1 MLISDAGKAVYFN
14 EKDARPMGRDTR
26 GVKGITL
33 EEKQSVIAL
42 IMPNKDNEILTVS
55 ENGYGKR
62 SKVDD
67 FRKTKR
73 GAKGVIA
80 MQLSERN
87 GKLISAN
94 QVSEE
99 DQVILIS
106 DKGTLVRTKVA
117 EISIIGRN
125 TQGVRVIKLKANE
138 KLNGMALA
146 LEND

>member
-1 MLISDAGKAVYFN
+1 
-14 EKDARPMGRDTR
+14 
-26 GVKGITL
+26 
-33 EEKQSVIAL
+33 
-42 IMPNKDNEILTVS
+42 
-55 ENGYGKR
+55 
-62 SKVDD
+62 
-67 FRKTKR
+67 
-73 GAKGVIA
+73 

-117 EISIIGRN
+117 EISVIGRN
-125 TQGVRVIKLKANE
+125 TQGVRVIKLKVNE

>member
-1 MLISDAGKAVYFN
+1 
-14 EKDARPMGRDTR
+14 
-26 GVKGITL
+26 
-33 EEKQSVIAL
+33 
-42 IMPNKDNEILTVS
+42 
-55 ENGYGKR
+55 
-62 SKVDD
+62 
-67 FRKTKR
+67 
-73 GAKGVIA
+73 

-106 DKGTLVRTKVA
+106 NKGTLVRTKVS
-117 EISIIGRN
+117 EISVIGRN

-146 LEND
+146 IEND